1 MRWRS
6 GLRNSCFPGG
16 GKCCC
21 GCTGENDIS
30 AATRETVFFGERGA
44 EDYKGFGVMDLALS
58 YNINAWKTLRPW
70 FKAEVY
76 NLLNNTKLIAWDRT
90 VTANAALP
98 LDANGIPTDS
108 IRGAR
113 FGQATAG
120 NHFPQPWPGQNDART
135 VRLAFGVRF

>member
-1 MRWRS
+1 M
-6 GLRNSCFPGG
+6 
-16 GKCCC
+16 
-21 GCTGENDIS
+21 
-30 AATRETVFFGERGA
+30 FFGERGA
-44 EDYKGFGVMDLALS
+44 YDFKGYGVVDFAAT
-58 YNINAWKTLRPW
+58 YNLTVWRTLRPW

-90 VTANAALP
+90 VTANAASP
-98 LDANGIPTDS
+98 LDANGIPTDY

-120 NHFPQPWPGQNDART
+120 NHFPQPWPGQNGARA